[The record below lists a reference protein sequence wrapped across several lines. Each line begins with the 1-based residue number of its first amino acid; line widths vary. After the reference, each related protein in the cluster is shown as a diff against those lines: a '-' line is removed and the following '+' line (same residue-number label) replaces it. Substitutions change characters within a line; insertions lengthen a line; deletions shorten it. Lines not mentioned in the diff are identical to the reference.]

1 MKERL
6 DCGKSRAHYVSM
18 SLCNEAHSSHYKKAV
33 QGANVSSLEVVVVDN
48 GLRKE
53 DLQSFDGVGGD
64 ETQEGYD
71 VEALVN
77 IIRDINLMEEPI
89 QSSSP
94 KQF

>member
-1 MKERL
+1 
-6 DCGKSRAHYVSM
+6 
-18 SLCNEAHSSHYKKAV
+18 
-33 QGANVSSLEVVVVDN
+33 VSSLEVVVVDN

-64 ETQEGYD
+64 EMQEGYD